1 MNDASVTWR
10 SLPLADGARALI
22 EASAGTG
29 KTWTIAALYLR
40 LHLQQRLLPPQIVV
54 TTFTS
59 AAAQELRERL
69 RARLLR
75 ALARA
80 DAADARADAAD
91 SDDVDVW
98 MDECWHADP
107 SQRAAD
113 ALHLR
118 LALAEFDRAPIT
130 TLHGLCGKII
140 AEHGLMIGAD
150 FSADTMT
157 SGNGLDAQLRDD
169 AWRRI
174 VQAPP
179 AQRSAGE
186 TAWAQAGYKKFTE
199 ALTRACEP
207 GMDVRCIDLSALKA
221 LMTAKNAQ
229 VLRDG
234 ANSIRHQSK
243 KRTLKDRLSNL
254 ADYLLAGDVNVLPK
268 ICTDKKQTLD
278 ILLRDQVPPET
289 LAAVS
294 QHPAIVLARAVL
306 ACVPK
311 DPQAPILAQTLAEAR
326 QWLLGERERRLRARS
341 ELSFDAMIAR
351 VADALAGDGGAE
363 LAVCVRQRWPI
374 ALVDE
379 FQDTD
384 ARQFDILDH
393 LWPQATTGDATAD
406 ACTRRLSLVMIGD
419 PKQAIYA
426 FRGGD
431 IAAYQRAGATARTH
445 MRLDVNRRSTPEFV
459 AACNELFDAPDSALG
474 RDGKDAIRY
483 IPARACAAKDGDRT
497 LTIDGQPCARPL
509 AIHQRRSSEDKKEG
523 AEYLR
528 DQALDACAR
537 HIATML
543 QERRHRIGGE
553 LLAPGDLAV
562 LLPANRDIAAL
573 RTRLTAC
580 GVPSVGAGTQ
590 SVFASDSA
598 RDLQVIFYAIA
609 HPHDVMALRAAL
621 ATPLFF
627 DRDFAAIRALADDAD
642 GWQRIVLQF
651 AGWHQQWQRD
661 GVQAVLAS
669 LIASQAAP
677 LGGRADS
684 ERRLTDLR
692 HLGELLQARARDGD
706 GVQGLLTWLAE
717 QRAGDSDDEAGDER
731 QLRVESDARRV
742 RLMTLHA
749 CKGLQF
755 PVVFLPLLWAH
766 KGKSIPF
773 PLARANDGKRRLLDL
788 GGPEYDATLEAAQWE
803 SQDERFRVLYV
814 ALTRAQYA
822 CHVYA
827 LDRDVVKNEHERS
840 ALQVQLSRLRSRAG
854 ENPLERTCP
863 HVDWS
868 EDWPETSISYQP
880 DAAASPA
887 LRAARPLVPAPRP
900 FLGRYSFSSLVHR
913 TAEPG
918 DNGGAS
924 DEPAGT
930 NQIIDASEE
939 ITSTHPQLIEL
950 ERWKGTEF
958 GTALHSVFEKK
969 SPGAS
974 LSSQHALVQRCLHD
988 NGIDFAHDPHLPALV
1003 ATRLQAVLDAPL
1015 HLADGAALR
1024 LRDLRPAQQRH
1035 EMAFCFALDGAQM
1048 KRLREV
1054 CKDHGQSDVLPEQA
1068 PATLRGTMSG
1078 FIDLVFEHEGRFH
1091 VLDWKS
1097 NWLGARLDDYAP
1109 TALRGAMDHHH
1120 YRFQALLYTIA
1131 LDRYLRS
1138 RLPDYDRSRQLGAAV
1153 YLFVRAVGLS
1163 ADAGVWSQ
1171 RFSDA
1176 FVAAAD
1182 AALAHG
1188 EAGVMA

>member
-1 MNDASVTWR
+1 MNDASITWR

-54 TTFTS
+54 TTFTN

-80 DAADARADAAD
+80 DAADASADATD

-98 MDECWHADP
+98 LDECWHADP
-107 SQRAAD
+107 SRRAAD

-140 AEHGLMIGAD
+140 AEHGLATGAD

-157 SGNGLDAQLRDD
+157 SGKGLDAQLRDD

-174 VQAPP
+174 VQVAT
-179 AQRSAGE
+179 AQRSAGGS
-186 TAWAQAGYKKFTE
+186 AWAQAGHEEFTK
-199 ALTRACEP
+199 ALARACEP
-207 GMDVRCIDLSALKA
+207 GVDVRRIDLSALKA
-221 LMTAKNAQ
+221 LMTAENAQ

-234 ANSIRHQSK
+234 SNSIRLQSPKTALK
-243 KRTLKDRLSNL
+243 KRLSEL
-254 ADYLLAGDVNVLPK
+254 ADYLQAGDVTVLPK

-278 ILLRDQVPPET
+278 TLLRDQVPPET

-311 DPQAPILAQTLAEAR
+311 DPQAPILAQALAEAR
-326 QWLLGERERRLRARS
+326 QWLLGERDRRLRARS

-351 VADALAGDGGAE
+351 VADALTGGGGAE
-363 LAVCVRQRWPI
+363 LAACVRQRWPI

-393 LWPQATTGDATAD
+393 LWPQAATGDAAAD
-406 ACTRRLSLVMIGD
+406 ARTRLPQLVMIGD
-419 PKQAIYA
+419 PKQAIYT

-445 MRLDVNRRSTPEFV
+445 MRLDINRRSTPEFV

-483 IPARACAAKDGDRT
+483 IPARACAAKDGDKT
-497 LTIDGQPCARPL
+497 LTVNGQPCAQPL
-509 AIHQRRSSEDKKEG
+509 AIHERRSSEDKER
-523 AEYLR
+523 AEDLR
-528 DQALDACAR
+528 DQSLDACAR

-543 QERRHRIGGE
+543 HERRHRIGGE

-573 RTRLTAC
+573 RTRLTAH

-598 RDLQVIFYAIA
+598 RDLQVILYAIA

-627 DRDFAAIRALADDAD
+627 DRDFAAIRALADDTE
-642 GWQRIVLQF
+642 GWQRIVRQF

-669 LIASQAAP
+669 LIAGQAAQ

-692 HLGELLQARARDGD
+692 HLGELLQARAQDGD
-706 GVQGLLTWLAE
+706 GIQGLLTWLAE
-717 QRAGDSDDEAGDER
+717 QRTGDSDEDAGDER

-766 KGKSIPF
+766 KGKPISF
-773 PLARANDGKRRLLDL
+773 PLARACDGKRRLLDL
-788 GGPEYDATLEAAQWE
+788 GGPQFDATREAAQWE
-803 SQDERFRVLYV
+803 DQDERFRVLYV

-827 LDRDVVKNEHERS
+827 LDQDVAKDEHERS
-840 ALQVQLSRLRSRAG
+840 ALQVQLSRLRTRVGKPPFAVAF
-854 ENPLERTCP
+854 P
-863 HVDWS
+863 HVEWS
-868 EDWPETSISYQP
+868 NGWPKTSSIYQP
-880 DAAASPA
+880 DAAAPPA
-887 LRAARPLVPAPRP
+887 RRAARTLALAPRP

-924 DEPAGT
+924 DEPVGAS
-930 NQIIDASEE
+930 QIIEASDEV
-939 ITSTHPQLIEL
+939 TSAHPHLIEL

-958 GTALHSVFEKK
+958 GTALHSVFEKT
-969 SPGAS
+969 SPDAP
-974 LSSQHALVQRCLHD
+974 LRAQLALVQRCLHD
-988 NGIDFAHDPHLPALV
+988 NGIDFAHDAHLPALV
-1003 ATRLQAVLDAPL
+1003 ATRLQAVLDTPL
-1015 HLADGAALR
+1015 RLADGAALR

-1054 CKDHGQSDVLPEQA
+1054 CKNHEQSDLLPEQA

-1109 TALRGAMDHHH
+1109 AALREAMDRHH

-1138 RLPDYDRSRQLGAAV
+1138 RLPDYDRSRQLGAPV
-1153 YLFVRAVGLS
+1153 YLFVRAVGLG

-1171 RFSDA
+1171 RFPDA

-1182 AALAHG
+1182 EALAHG
-1188 EAGVMA
+1188 ETGVMA